1 MKMNWVK
8 ILRNEMYQTK
18 RIQRTKEGKLWKT
31 KTLNGN
37 KYMPLEQSH
46 QEIDHQ
52 ISKPLKPKGE
62 ASITRQV
69 S

>member
-1 MKMNWVK
+1 MNWVK

-37 KYMPLEQSH
+37 KSMPLEQSH